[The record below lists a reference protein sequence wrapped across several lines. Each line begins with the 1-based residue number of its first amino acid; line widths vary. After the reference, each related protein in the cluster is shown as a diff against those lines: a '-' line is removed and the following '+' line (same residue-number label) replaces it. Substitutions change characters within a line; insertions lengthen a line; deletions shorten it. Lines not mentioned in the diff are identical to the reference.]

1 MKKCERIDRTSC
13 FELLLPFFTSTKIQN
28 FLLNTSPY
36 YFKEKPKMGNGA
48 H

>member
-1 MKKCERIDRTSC
+1 MKISEGIDRTSC

-28 FLLNTSPY
+28 FLLNTLP